1 MGWFQSLVDS
11 FKLPTT
17 LVEENKIAMLE
28 KELEQ
33 ARAQNTKSAKEIATE
48 QGEPYVNVDAVNVE
62 KANPRYGSF
71 SLDWND
77 AFIAQLKATGYVGD
91 SDEAIVE
98 QWFQDVCRHVVL
110 ETYEQEQADIA
121 DAPNVVRYIDRRPTA
136 DGKTIVS

>member
-1 MGWFQSLVDS
+1 MSWLKKFVDS
-11 FKLPTT
+11 FKLSTT
-17 LVEENKIAMLE
+17 LAEEDRVAQLE
-28 KELEQ
+28 RDLEA
-33 ARAQNTKSAKEIATE
+33 ARAVQPKTAKEIATE
-48 QGEPYVNVDAVNVE
+48 KGEPYVNVDTVSVE

-77 AFIAQLKATGYVGD
+77 AFIVQLKAAGYVGD

-121 DAPNVVRYIDRRPTA
+121 DSPNVVRYIDRRPTG